1 MDLSREFRE
10 LIDAMLNPDPLLR
23 PSYSELICSQWMA
36 SGVADANDVRQDLA
50 ERKAMR
56 DGKPVDI
63 PNISNRR
70 SARNAVK
77 RSGRVGNNIYVI
89 GELTA
94 EQRAA
99 QNVISLV
106 LNNHDPSHKIPG
118 CTYIY
123 ANMSAPDLFNWLNDF
138 IENKEGIDN
147 QEVDSRVWRITYK
160 IEQERQP
167 DLGDMDEDLMEL
179 LGEVE

>member
-1 MDLSREFRE
+1 
-10 LIDAMLNPDPLLR
+10 MLNPDPLLR
-23 PSYSELICSQWMA
+23 PSYSELIGSPWMT

-99 QNVISLV
+99 
-106 LNNHDPSHKIPG
+106 
-118 CTYIY
+118 
-123 ANMSAPDLFNWLNDF
+123 
-138 IENKEGIDN
+138 
-147 QEVDSRVWRITYK
+147 
-160 IEQERQP
+160 
-167 DLGDMDEDLMEL
+167 
-179 LGEVE
+179 